1 MVCLTGFGGRMKNKD
16 LITDYITRAGHR
28 LAAVEVL
35 LERKSYADV
44 VRESQELVEL
54 CLKAVLR
61 ASGVEPPRSHDVSDI
76 LKEVFQQLP
85 PEIRSHATA
94 LAKISKNLRRDRE
107 LSFYGSEDLTPSDF
121 YGPEDA
127 EEAFKNAKWVY
138 SICRSV
144 LK

>member
-1 MVCLTGFGGRMKNKD
+1 MKNKD
-16 LITDYITRAGHR
+16 LVTDYLTRAGHR
-28 LAAVEVL
+28 LAAVELL

-44 VRESQELVEL
+44 VRESQELIEL

-76 LKEVFQQLP
+76 LKDVSQQLP
-85 PEIRSHATA
+85 PEIQSHVTA
-94 LAKISKNLRRDRE
+94 LAKISKELRRDRE

-121 YGPEDA
+121 YEQEDA
-127 EEAFKNAKWVY
+127 DKAFKDAKWVH